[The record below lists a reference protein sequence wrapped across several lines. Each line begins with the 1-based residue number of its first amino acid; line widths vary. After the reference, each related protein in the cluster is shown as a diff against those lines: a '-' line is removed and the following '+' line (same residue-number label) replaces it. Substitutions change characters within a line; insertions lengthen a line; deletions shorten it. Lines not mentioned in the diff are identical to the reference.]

1 MEKNSFSL
9 PFLDKILAR
18 MRRADQSPMGHWQRL
33 SHRLLNSLENSWLLR
48 GYVRLWRDQGLPIEG
63 VRAEPVIRLDSVFF
77 VSLLVHVLFLLLLA
91 WVTVQAKPSVKDGP
105 IRVSIIDPG
114 KQAPKSR
121 SKSKRPSRSRAKKA
135 VAKPKPKSRP
145 QPKRVVKKSVTVVK
159 PTVKA
164 PKALPKPKSISPT
177 ALPTPTLRPPK
188 VLAKSPVGRVSDVA
202 APGDPLVRL
211 PTTQATPAIS
221 ASDVGIGDSAVS
233 DVTADLA
240 GIPKELMQGK
250 ASTGRGRGGQSLN
263 RADVGAYLKAIQARV
278 KSVWR
283 YPRGIRGLHNV
294 SFSIVLDKAGKLVS
308 VKVLNSSHSGLNAS
322 ATEAVKLAGPFPPMP
337 QDLQWLAGQP
347 IGLRFKVNLG
357 AIR

>member
-9 PFLDKILAR
+9 SFLDKILAR
-18 MRRADQSPMGHWQRL
+18 MKRADQSPLGHWQTL
-33 SHRLLNSLENSWLLR
+33 SHRLLNALEGSWLLR
-48 GYVRLWRDQGLPIEG
+48 GYASLWRDQGLPIDG
-63 VRAEPVIRLDSVFF
+63 VRAEPVIKLDSVFF

-91 WVTVQAKPSVKDGP
+91 WVTVQAKPAIKDGP

-114 KQAPKSR
+114 KQPSKSR
-121 SKSKRPSRSRAKKA
+121 TKSKRPSRSKAKKA
-135 VAKPKPKSRP
+135 VTKPKPKSRP
-145 QPKRVVKKSVTVVK
+145 QPKKVLRKSVTVVK

-164 PKALPKPKSISPT
+164 PKSLPKPKSISPT
-177 ALPTPTLRPPK
+177 ALPTRKLPAPK
-188 VLAKSPVGRVSDVA
+188 VLASSPIGQVSDVE

-211 PTTQATPAIS
+211 PTTQATPTIS
-221 ASDVGIGDSAVS
+221 AADMGVGDTAVS

-250 ASTGRGRGGQSLN
+250 ASTGQRKGGQSLQ

-283 YPRGIRGLHNV
+283 YPGGIRGLHNV

-322 ATEAVKLAGPFPPMP
+322 ATEAVRLAGPYPPMP
-337 QDLQWLAGQP
+337 QDIQWLAGQP